1 MIKYVLINL
10 KAKIK
15 RYIESLEEKLPNKG
29 YKKKTAKRNK

>member
-29 YKKKTAKRNK
+29 YKKDSKKK